1 MHLIYWQSNKA
12 DASFFKAAESQW
24 PLLPNVCLAIFF
36 SFFEISWHQH
46 SAPAHPPKF
55 GWSECRKQN
64 QDSNMVNSTSPS
76 FSTLPVAHCHSQEG
90 LCTVQSLRDKCCSS
104 LSCINPLNEARCS
117 PNKRQSR
124 VFVTSTCLWPF
135 CYNVV
140 STSKGNWG
148 VLKMT
153 SLLPFSSLLS
163 SSKFW
168 DCLSDLN
175 GFTAESRDETHHLLD
190 SH

>member
-1 MHLIYWQSNKA
+1 MTFVAKCLSSY
-12 DASFFKAAESQW
+12 FFQFLW
-24 PLLPNVCLAIFF
+24 NQL
-36 SFFEISWHQH
+36 
-46 SAPAHPPKF
+46 APALSTRPPPKV
-55 GWSECRKQN
+55 WMKWMRKLN

-76 FSTLPVAHCHSQEG
+76 FSTLSVAHCHSQEG
-90 LCTVQSLRDKCCSS
+90 LCTVQSLRDKFCSS

-117 PNKRQSR
+117 PNKRQRR
-124 VFVTSTCLWPF
+124 VFVTSTWLWPF

-140 STSKGNWG
+140 SSSKGNWG

-153 SLLPFSSLLS
+153 SVLLFSSSLS